1 MNEMDRELLVLDI
14 SDADLLE
21 VKTYCQTVLEPNG
34 YDIHLEYQGPKALL
48 VAQRNNWMVKKRV

>member
-1 MNEMDRELLVLDI
+1 MDRELLVLDI